1 MADKLERLEE
11 QSKKIPEARQRHALG
26 DALDTAVHEARGATN
41 AITRLEQLSPFVP
54 LVRNQLTSTERDQLG
69 RWILSLQA
77 IGNRLALATDTGEL
91 ATAADGLKRDL
102 TPAVTQV
109 AELISNGWR
118 ARIDHAF
125 SATGR
130 LGVVLREIPETNQLG
145 SDMEALARRAEQ
157 LAATIEDAEQ
167 NTEQFRALT
176 NERDRTKV
184 MLADLGAGEEVVH
197 FLLAVA
203 ERSANLAN
211 VTAEVRAW
219 LDARDALE
227 CFKVGL

>member
-1 MADKLERLEE
+1 
-11 QSKKIPEARQRHALG
+11 
-26 DALDTAVHEARGATN
+26 
-41 AITRLEQLSPFVP
+41 
-54 LVRNQLTSTERDQLG
+54 
-69 RWILSLQA
+69 LSLQA
-77 IGNRLALATDTGEL
+77 IGNRLAEATDTGEL
-91 ATAADGLKRDL
+91 AAAADGLKRDL

-118 ARIDHAF
+118 GKIDQAF

-145 SDMEALARRAEQ
+145 SDMDALARRAEQ
-157 LAATIEDAEQ
+157 LAATIEDAERC
-167 NTEQFRALT
+167 TAQFGALST
-176 NERDRTKV
+176 ERDHTKV

-203 ERSANLAN
+203 ERSADLGD
-211 VTAEVRAW
+211 VTAEVRDW

-227 CFKVGL
+227 RFKVGL